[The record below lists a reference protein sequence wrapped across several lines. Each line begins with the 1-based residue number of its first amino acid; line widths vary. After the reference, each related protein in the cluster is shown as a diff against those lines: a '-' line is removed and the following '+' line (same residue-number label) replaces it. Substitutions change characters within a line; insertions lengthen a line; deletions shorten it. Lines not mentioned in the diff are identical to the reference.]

1 MGKKSLGI
9 DISDG
14 QITGVALQQHGN
26 TLEVIACLSRPL
38 LEEQDIAQQTRQLCE
53 QLDWREGACT
63 CGLPLSLLSVRN
75 LTLPFR
81 DIKKI
86 AQALP
91 FELEE
96 QLIVP
101 VDSLVADAFLSQT
114 TDSGSLVVAFAA
126 EKAFLGSLLDGL
138 QGTIDPEII
147 TPAVVP
153 LAMQIIRNNRDGK
166 NLLLLHADL
175 HSLTMVLIL
184 GGRPLLFRR
193 LSYPE
198 QMILRSPFSFD
209 NGRMKVTDSAAAEQ
223 CMQQICDSIERSL
236 DYFQLESNL
245 ETRPEGVVLSGPLA
259 EMETMVD
266 IIALALRL
274 PVETEDLLTSNKISC
289 PEEIRVQWQ
298 NQGFDRALS
307 LALLGLGKKAEIN
320 FRKDVFAKK
329 RNFFS
334 SKKQLIG
341 GGAAVIAVG
350 VCFLAY
356 MWNDY
361 RLLQNRDT
369 IIKDEMTAIFKQTFP
384 EVTKVHDPYTEMK
397 AALKNVQGPGSPTP
411 LFAHDKRVLG
421 LLADISAR
429 IPETVTLRV
438 SRLAIE
444 REAVLVK
451 GTTDTFNSVDTI
463 KNSLSASS
471 RYKAVKI
478 ISATADKTKES
489 GTIRF
494 EIQLQLEEI

>member
-14 QITGVALQQHGN
+14 QITGVALEQHGN
-26 TLEVIACLSRPL
+26 TLAVAACLSLPL
-38 LEEQDIAQQTRQLCE
+38 LEEHDIAQQTRQLCH

-96 QLIVP
+96 QLIAP
-101 VDSLVADAFLSQT
+101 VDSLIADAFLGQA

-126 EKAFLGSLLDGL
+126 EKAFLGNLLDEL
-138 QGTIDPEII
+138 QGMVDPEII

-153 LAMQIIRNNRDGK
+153 LAMQIIRHNRDGR

-175 HSLTMVLIL
+175 HSITMVLIL

-198 QMILRSPFSFD
+198 QMILHSPFSVD
-209 NGRMKVTDSAAAEQ
+209 NGQMAVTDSAAAEQ

-236 DYFQLESNL
+236 DYFRLESNL
-245 ETRPEGVVLSGPLA
+245 ETQPECVVFSGPLA
-259 EMETMVD
+259 EMEDMVG
-266 IIALALRL
+266 IIAQALRL
-274 PVETEDLLTSNKISC
+274 PVETVDLLIANKISC
-289 PEEIRVQWQ
+289 PEEVQAQWQ
-298 NQGFDRALS
+298 NQRFDRALS
-307 LALLGLGKKAEIN
+307 LALLGLGKKSEIN
-320 FRKDVFAKK
+320 FRKDAFAK
-329 RNFFS
+329 RRTFIS
-334 SKKQLIG
+334 SKKQLVW
-341 GGAAVIAVG
+341 GAAAV
-350 VCFLAY
+350 VAVAACFLGY
-356 MWNDY
+356 MWNDH

-369 IIKDEMTAIFKQTFP
+369 IIKDEMTAIFRQTFP
-384 EVTKVHDPYTEMK
+384 EVTKVHEPYAEMK

-411 LFAHDKRVLG
+411 LFAPDKRVLG
-421 LLADISAR
+421 LLADISTR
-429 IPETVTLRV
+429 IPEAISLRV

-444 REAVLVK
+444 REAVLIK

-478 ISATADKTKES
+478 ISATADKTKNS

-494 EIQLQLEEI
+494 EIQLQLEGI